1 MIKNIQMQFF
11 QLTKSALSLVLRPI
25 GRFFSN
31 GGMDYAGNVAFL
43 SFLAIFPFLIFLTA
57 FAAAFQETQAAE
69 DFIRWALSNVPKTA
83 AEAIE
88 PIIDDVVS
96 KSSGS
101 LLTLSI
107 LGALWISANA
117 IEALRGGLNRVYSIS
132 RPRSFFFHRAQG
144 ALIVV
149 LAAVAVL
156 IAAIVDII
164 IPLAVS
170 FLPDNMALPE
180 IAETIIAFGE
190 WLFAPLVMISLTVT
204 MYRFLPDVDHGLR
217 NVLPGALLAY
227 GLWVALA
234 NGFQFYLRNFAD
246 YSLIYG
252 SLGGVIVLLLFLY
265 LAAAVFLIGAEFN
278 VVLEAERAKLDEALS
293 KGAD

>member
-1 MIKNIQMQFF
+1 MQFF
-11 QLTKSALSLVLRPI
+11 QMMKSGVTLVLRPI
-25 GRFFSN
+25 GRFFSH

-57 FAAAFQETQAAE
+57 FAAAFQETQAA
-69 DFIRWALSNVPKTA
+69 DNFINWALSNVPNA
-83 AEAIE
+83 AADAIE
-88 PIIDDVVS
+88 PIIEDVVS

-117 IEALRGGLNRVYSIS
+117 IEALRGGLNRIYGIS

-156 IAAIVDII
+156 IAAIVDIV

-170 FLPDNMALPE
+170 LLPDNMSIPE
-180 IAETIIAFGE
+180 MAETVIAFGE
-190 WLFAPLVMISLTVT
+190 WLLAPLVMISLTVI
-204 MYRFLPDVDHGLR
+204 MYRFLPDADHGLQ

-278 VVLEAERAKLDEALS
+278 VVLETERKKLEDSNAQS
-293 KGAD
+293 AD

>member
-1 MIKNIQMQFF
+1 MTSEIGMQIL
-11 QLTKSALSLVLRPI
+11 QLVKSALLLFLRPI
-25 GRFFSN
+25 GRFFSH

-57 FAAAFQETQAAE
+57 LAAAFQETQAA
-69 DFIRWALSNVPKTA
+69 DNFINWALSNVPGA
-83 AEAIE
+83 AAQAIE

-117 IEALRGGLNRVYSIS
+117 IEALRGGLNRVYGIS

-156 IAAIVDII
+156 IAAIVDIV

-170 FLPDNMALPE
+170 LLPDNMALPE
-180 IAETIIAFGE
+180 IAETLIALGE
-190 WLFAPLVMISLTVT
+190 WLFAPLVMISLTVI
-204 MYRFLPDVDHGLR
+204 MYRFLPDADHGVR

-234 NGFQFYLRNFAD
+234 SAFRFYILNFAD

-278 VVLEAERAKLDEALS
+278 VVLEAEREKLAPS
-293 KGAD
+293 KPQDTA